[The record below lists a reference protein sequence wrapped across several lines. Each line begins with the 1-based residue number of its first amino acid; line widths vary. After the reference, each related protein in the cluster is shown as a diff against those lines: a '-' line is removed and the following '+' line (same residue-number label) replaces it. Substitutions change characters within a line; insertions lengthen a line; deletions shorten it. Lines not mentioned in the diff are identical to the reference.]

1 MTYSV
6 NLERTPL
13 KCARCGS
20 EDVSEFSQTVTERG
34 PDDVEVTFADVFSH
48 CNKCGNEFY
57 TPEQSFNHS
66 RAFTKATREA
76 QGFYSG
82 EQIKAIRERL
92 GLTQRQL
99 EKALGVGKKTVVRYE
114 KGTVPHGGAIDNL
127 IWIADHYPTIFSRL
141 AFERRGVKA
150 EDQGTFVSAQATA
163 AVTAEPT
170 QLRDLPPA
178 ERYRFRAAM
187 GHDDQPQEWALEAS
201 P

>member
-1 MTYSV
+1 MTYTV
-6 NLERTPL
+6 NLEHTPL

-20 EDVSEFSQTVTERG
+20 EDVSEVSQTVTERG
-34 PDDVEVTFADVFSH
+34 PDDVEVSFADVFSH
-48 CNKCGNEFY
+48 CNKCENEFY
-57 TPEQSFNHS
+57 TPEQSLNHS
-66 RAFTKATREA
+66 RAFAQAARKA

-127 IWIADHYPTIFSRL
+127 LWIADHYPTIFTRL

-150 EDQGTFVSAQATA
+150 EDQAAFVSVKATA

-170 QLRDLPPA
+170 QIRVLPPA
-178 ERYRFRAAM
+178 ERYRFRATLDQ
-187 GHDDQPQEWALEAS
+187 DDQPQEWALEAS